1 MAIAAVGLVGFWLEH
16 FSADQPCCS
25 FTGMKP
31 VLPAAAYL
39 ANTFS
44 TDCYMCMQLSM
55 HRI

>member
-1 MAIAAVGLVGFWLEH
+1 MAIAAVGLVRFWLEH

-44 TDCYMCMQLSM
+44 TDCYMCTQLSM
-55 HRI
+55 HGI